1 MERFLVSRITD
12 PRYNTRASALN
23 DAFWTR
29 PSWEEALHVTRSNA
43 SLKRARDEAKQG
55 PCWDG
60 YHKVA
65 GMADYAEDS
74 CVKNGTSA
82 KKKKKYKKKRKSK
95 KGSGESDTG
104 TDTEPTKK
112 KD

>member
-1 MERFLVSRITD
+1 MERLLVSRLTD

-23 DAFWTR
+23 FWTR
-29 PSWEEALHVTRSNA
+29 PSWEEALQATRSSA

-65 GMADYAEDS
+65 GMADYADDS
-74 CVKNGTSA
+74 CAKNGTGDSKK
-82 KKKKKYKKKRKSK
+82 KKKKKYKKRRKSRT
-95 KGSGESDTG
+95 GSGESDTG
-104 TDTEPTKK
+104 TDTEPSK